1 MTILTFTG
9 EDSAT
14 AMEKMADQLGE
25 NCYILSTTKRGN
37 QIEISATDNPV
48 EAGWGKRKAKPRK
61 QFTDIFAETNAKM
74 AGKNQS
80 GNNSDNQAALSE
92 AGSERLISGYQIPAY
107 IADLQ
112 EHMVEMKSMLN
123 GMVLTDDA
131 ALRND
136 IGISTPVQLRQLGFS
151 DVIVQELKHS
161 FVDVDYET
169 GQRNFIAS
177 LADKLVHENPQ
188 TALQADVIFVVG
200 GAGVGKTSLA
210 GKIGAHILEGSAK
223 KPVTLAEMTDTQTN
237 PDDTLLQLA
246 RLINVP
252 VCKFRSDEITQQMT
266 AVGESY
272 VVDVS
277 CAPDI
282 ANDVIAQVREALP
295 GARMIVVLALA
306 GASSARLIRQQT
318 GVYAKLEPMVCLT
331 KLDECAAGPVEFSQI
346 AQSGEKLGL
355 LTGSRAMIDSVSFAD
370 VRLMADY
377 IAENC

>member
-25 NCYILSTTKRGN
+25 NCFILSTTKRGN
-37 QIEISATDNPV
+37 QIEISATDNPA

-61 QFTDIFAETNAKM
+61 QFADIFTETSTKM
-74 AGKNQS
+74 AGKYQGGSQS
-80 GNNSDNQAALSE
+80 DSQATLSE
-92 AGSERLISGYQIPAY
+92 ASGDRAISGYQIPAY

-112 EHMVEMKSMLN
+112 AHMVEMKSMLN
-123 GMVLTDDA
+123 GMVLTDDT

-136 IGISTPVQLRQLGFS
+136 MGMSTPVQLRQLGFS
-151 DVIVQELKHS
+151 DVVIQELKHS
-161 FVDVDYET
+161 FIDFDYET
-169 GQRNFIAS
+169 GQRNFLAS
-177 LADKLVHENPQ
+177 LADKLVHEDPKA
-188 TALQADVIFVVG
+188 ALQADVIFVVG
-200 GAGVGKTSLA
+200 GHGAGKTSLA
-210 GKIGAHILEGSAK
+210 GKIAAHILEGGTK
-223 KPVTLAEMTDTQTN
+223 KPVTLAEMANMQTN

-252 VCKFRSDEITQQMT
+252 VYKFRSDEIAEQMT
-266 AVGESY
+266 AVGERV

-277 CAPDI
+277 CAPDT
-282 ANDVIAQVREALP
+282 ANDAIAQVRDTLP
-295 GARMIVVLALA
+295 GARMSVVLTLA
-306 GASSARLIRQQT
+306 GASSTRLIRQQM
-318 GVYAKLEPMVCLT
+318 GAFGKLKPMVCLT

-355 LTGSRAMIDSVSFAD
+355 LTGSRAIIDSLSFAD
-370 VRLMADY
+370 VRPVTDY

>member
-25 NCYILSTTKRGN
+25 NCFILSTTKRGN
-37 QIEISATDNPV
+37 QIEISATDNPA
-48 EAGWGKRKAKPRK
+48 EAGWGKRKARPRK
-61 QFTDIFAETNAKM
+61 QFADIFTETGTKM
-74 AGKNQS
+74 AGKYQDGNQR
-80 GNNSDNQAALSE
+80 DNQATLSE
-92 AGSERLISGYQIPAY
+92 AGSDRTISGYQIPAY

-112 EHMVEMKSMLN
+112 AHMTEMKGMLN
-123 GMVLTDDA
+123 GMVLTSDT

-136 IGISTPVQLRQLGFS
+136 LGMSTPVRLRQLGFS

-161 FVDVDYET
+161 FVDANYET
-169 GQRNFIAS
+169 GQRNFLAS
-177 LADKLVHENPQ
+177 LADKLVHEDPKA
-188 TALQADVIFVVG
+188 ALQADVIFVVG
-200 GAGVGKTSLA
+200 GYGVGKTSLA
-210 GKIGAHILEGSAK
+210 GKIAAHMLEGRAK
-223 KPVTLAEMTDTQTN
+223 KPVTLAEMADTKSN
-237 PDDTLLQLA
+237 PDDTLPQLA

-252 VCKFRSDEITQQMT
+252 VCKFRSDEIAEHMT
-266 AVGESY
+266 AVGERD

-282 ANDVIAQVREALP
+282 ANDAIAQVRDALP
-295 GARMIVVLALA
+295 GARMTIVLTLT
-306 GASSARLIRQQT
+306 GASSTRLIRQQA
-318 GVYAKLEPMVCLT
+318 GAFGKLEPMVCLT

-355 LTGSRAMIDSVSFAD
+355 LTGSRAMIDSLGFAD
-370 VRLMADY
+370 VRSIADY

>member
-61 QFTDIFAETNAKM
+61 QFTDIFAETNANM

-80 GNNSDNQAALSE
+80 GNNSDNQAALTE
-92 AGSERLISGYQIPAY
+92 VGGERPISGYQIPAY

-136 IGISTPVQLRQLGFS
+136 MGMSTPIQLRQLGFS

-169 GQRNFIAS
+169 GQRNFLAS

-200 GAGVGKTSLA
+200 GNGVGKTSLA
-210 GKIGAHILEGSAK
+210 GKIAAHILEGGAK
-223 KPVTLAEMTDTQTN
+223 KPVTLAEMADTQTN

-266 AVGESY
+266 AVGERY

-282 ANDVIAQVREALP
+282 ANDVIAQVRDALP

-318 GVYAKLEPMVCLT
+318 GVYAKLEPIVCLT
-331 KLDECAAGPVEFSQI
+331 KLDECGAGPVEFSQI

-355 LTGSRAMIDSVSFAD
+355 LTGSRAMIDSLSFAD
-370 VRLMADY
+370 VRPVADY

>member
-61 QFTDIFAETNAKM
+61 QFTDIFAETNANM

-80 GNNSDNQAALSE
+80 ANNSDNQAALTE
-92 AGSERLISGYQIPAY
+92 AGGERPISGYQIPAY
-107 IADLQ
+107 IADLR

-136 IGISTPVQLRQLGFS
+136 MGMSTPVQLRQLGFS

-200 GAGVGKTSLA
+200 GNGVGKTSLA
-210 GKIGAHILEGSAK
+210 GKIAAHILEGSAK
-223 KPVTLAEMTDTQTN
+223 KPVTLAEMADTQNN

-266 AVGESY
+266 AVGERY

-282 ANDVIAQVREALP
+282 ANDVIAQVRDALP

-355 LTGSRAMIDSVSFAD
+355 LTGSRAMIDSLSFAD
-370 VRLMADY
+370 VRLVTDY

>member
-80 GNNSDNQAALSE
+80 GNNSDNQVALSE
-92 AGSERLISGYQIPAY
+92 AGGERPISGYQIPAY
-107 IADLQ
+107 IADLR

-123 GMVLTDDA
+123 GMVLTDAA

-136 IGISTPVQLRQLGFS
+136 MGMSTPVQLRQLGFS

-169 GQRNFIAS
+169 GQRNFLAS

-223 KPVTLAEMTDTQTN
+223 KPVTLAEMADTQTN

-266 AVGESY
+266 AVGERY

-282 ANDVIAQVREALP
+282 ANDVIAQVRDALP

-355 LTGSRAMIDSVSFAD
+355 LTGSRAMIDSLSFAD
-370 VRLMADY
+370 VRPVADY

>member
-1 MTILTFTG
+1 MTILTFIG

-25 NCYILSTTKRGN
+25 NCFILSTTKRGN
-37 QIEISATDNPV
+37 QIEISATDNPA

-61 QFTDIFAETNAKM
+61 QFTDIFAETTAKM

-80 GNNSDNQAALSE
+80 GNNTGNQVALSE
-92 AGSERLISGYQIPAY
+92 AGGERSISGYQIPAY

-112 EHMVEMKSMLN
+112 THMVEMKSMLN

-136 IGISTPVQLRQLGFS
+136 IGMSTPVQLRQLGFN

-161 FVDVDYET
+161 FVDVDYKS
-169 GQRNFIAS
+169 GQRKFLAS

-188 TALQADVIFVVG
+188 NALQADVIFVVG
-200 GAGVGKTSLA
+200 GNGVGKTSLA
-210 GKIGAHILEGSAK
+210 GKIAAHILEGSVK
-223 KPVTLAEMTDTQTN
+223 KPVTLAEMVDTRTN

-252 VCKFRSDEITQQMT
+252 VCKFRSDEIAQQMT
-266 AVGESY
+266 AVGERY

-282 ANDVIAQVREALP
+282 ANDVIAQVRDALP
-295 GARMIVVLALA
+295 GARMTVVLALA

-318 GVYAKLEPMVCLT
+318 GIYAKLEPIVCLT

-355 LTGSRAMIDSVSFAD
+355 LTGSRAMIESLSFAD
-370 VRLMADY
+370 VRSIADY

>member
-48 EAGWGKRKAKPRK
+48 EAGWGKRKVKPRK

-92 AGSERLISGYQIPAY
+92 AGGERPISGYQIPAY

-136 IGISTPVQLRQLGFS
+136 MGMSTPVQLRQLGFS
-151 DVIVQELKHS
+151 EVIVQELKHS

-266 AVGESY
+266 AVGERY

-295 GARMIVVLALA
+295 GASMIVVLALA

-355 LTGSRAMIDSVSFAD
+355 LTGSRAMIDSLSFAD
-370 VRLMADY
+370 VRPVADY

>member
-92 AGSERLISGYQIPAY
+92 AGGERPISGYQIPAY

-136 IGISTPVQLRQLGFS
+136 IGMSTPVQLRQLGFS

-200 GAGVGKTSLA
+200 GNGVGKTSLA

-223 KPVTLAEMTDTQTN
+223 KPVTLAEMAETQTN
-237 PDDTLLQLA
+237 PNDTLLQLA

-266 AVGESY
+266 AVGERY

-331 KLDECAAGPVEFSQI
+331 KLDECGAGPIEFSQI

-355 LTGSRAMIDSVSFAD
+355 LTGSRAMIDSLSFAD
-370 VRLMADY
+370 VRPVADY

>member
-80 GNNSDNQAALSE
+80 GNNSDNQAGLTE
-92 AGSERLISGYQIPAY
+92 AGGERPISGYQIPAY

-136 IGISTPVQLRQLGFS
+136 MGMSTPVQLRQLGFS

-161 FVDVDYET
+161 FVDVDFES
-169 GQRNFIAS
+169 GQRNFLAS

-200 GAGVGKTSLA
+200 GNGVGKTSLA
-210 GKIGAHILEGSAK
+210 GKIAAHILEGSAK
-223 KPVTLAEMTDTQTN
+223 KPVTLAEMVDTQTN

-266 AVGESY
+266 AVGERY

-282 ANDVIAQVREALP
+282 ANDVIAQVRDALP

-318 GVYAKLEPMVCLT
+318 GVYAKLEPIICLT

-355 LTGSRAMIDSVSFAD
+355 LTGSRAMIDSLSFAD
-370 VRLMADY
+370 VRPVADY

>member
-25 NCYILSTTKRGN
+25 NCFILSTTKRGN
-37 QIEISATDNPV
+37 QIEISATDNPA

-61 QFTDIFAETNAKM
+61 QFADIFTETSTKM

-92 AGSERLISGYQIPAY
+92 AGGDRAISGYQIPAY

-112 EHMVEMKSMLN
+112 AHMVEMKSMLN
-123 GMVLTDDA
+123 GMVLTDDT

-136 IGISTPVQLRQLGFS
+136 MGMSTPVQLRQLGFS
-151 DVIVQELKHS
+151 DLVIQELKHS
-161 FVDVDYET
+161 FVDADYET
-169 GQRNFIAS
+169 GQRNFLAS
-177 LADKLVHENPQ
+177 LADKLVHEDPKA
-188 TALQADVIFVVG
+188 ALQADVIFVVG
-200 GAGVGKTSLA
+200 GHGAGKTSLA
-210 GKIGAHILEGSAK
+210 GKIAAHMLEGGTK
-223 KPVTLAEMTDTQTN
+223 KPVTLAEMADTQTN

-252 VCKFRSDEITQQMT
+252 VCKFRSDEIAEQMT
-266 AVGESY
+266 AVGERY

-282 ANDVIAQVREALP
+282 ANDAIAQVRDALP
-295 GARMIVVLALA
+295 GARMTVVLALA

-318 GVYAKLEPMVCLT
+318 GAFGKLEPMVCLT

-355 LTGSRAMIDSVSFAD
+355 LTGSRAMIDSLSFAD
-370 VRLMADY
+370 VRPVTDY

>member
-48 EAGWGKRKAKPRK
+48 EAGWGKRKVKPRK

-92 AGSERLISGYQIPAY
+92 AGGERPISGYQIPAY

-136 IGISTPVQLRQLGFS
+136 MGRSTPVQLRQLGFS

-266 AVGESY
+266 AVGERY

-295 GARMIVVLALA
+295 GASMIVVLALA

-355 LTGSRAMIDSVSFAD
+355 LTGSRAMIDSLSFAD
-370 VRLMADY
+370 VRPVADY

>member
-25 NCYILSTTKRGN
+25 NCFILSTTKRGN
-37 QIEISATDNPV
+37 QIEISATDNPA

-61 QFTDIFAETNAKM
+61 QFADIFTETSTKI

-80 GNNSDNQAALSE
+80 GNQAALSE
-92 AGSERLISGYQIPAY
+92 DRGDRAISGYQVPAY

-112 EHMVEMKSMLN
+112 AHMVEMKSMLN
-123 GMVLTDDA
+123 GMVLTDDT

-136 IGISTPVQLRQLGFS
+136 MGMSTPVQLRQLGFS
-151 DVIVQELKHS
+151 DVVIQELKHS
-161 FVDVDYET
+161 FVDADYET
-169 GQRNFIAS
+169 GQRNFLAS
-177 LADKLVHENPQ
+177 LADKLVHEDPKA
-188 TALQADVIFVVG
+188 ALQADVIFVVG
-200 GAGVGKTSLA
+200 GHGVGKTSLA
-210 GKIGAHILEGSAK
+210 GKIAAHVLEGGIK
-223 KPVTLAEMTDTQTN
+223 KPVTLAEMANMQTN

-252 VCKFRSDEITQQMT
+252 VCKFRSDEIAEQMT
-266 AVGESY
+266 AVGERY

-282 ANDVIAQVREALP
+282 ANDAIAQVRDALP
-295 GARMIVVLALA
+295 GARMTVVLTLA
-306 GASSARLIRQQT
+306 GASSIRLIRQQM
-318 GVYAKLEPMVCLT
+318 GAFGKLEPMVCLT

-355 LTGSRAMIDSVSFAD
+355 LTGSRAMIDSLSFAD
-370 VRLMADY
+370 VRSVTDY
-377 IAENC
+377 FLENC